1 MHQISAQN
9 EKMNKFRILIA
20 EDNEINQKVIRIIL
34 EKYGYDFK
42 FARNGEEALELYYL
56 DDYHLVLMDCQM
68 PKIDGLQACRKI
80 REFESLRQ
88 KTRCPIVAMTANA
101 MKGDREKCM
110 EAGMDDFLSKP
121 FRSQDLIQMIV
132 IWSEQISGEVK

>member
-1 MHQISAQN
+1 MSAQN
-9 EKMNKFRILIA
+9 EKTSKFRILIA

-42 FARNGEEALELYYL
+42 FARTGEEALELYHL

-68 PKIDGLQACRKI
+68 PELDGLQACRKI
-80 REFESLRQ
+80 REFEALRH
-88 KTRCPIVAMTANA
+88 KPRCPIVAMTANA

-110 EAGMDDFLSKP
+110 DAGMDDFLSKP

-132 IWSEQISGEVK
+132 IWSEQISGVAK